1 MVVLGFIV
9 GIMFGLGVSMYLIK
23 TNDEEWK
30 K

>member
-1 MVVLGFIV
+1 MIVVGFIV
-9 GIMFGLGVSMYLIK
+9 GMIFGLGVSAYLIK